1 MTDAEIAELCTRAAT
16 CVACGAPLRGGDV
29 FTGALF
35 APVHVDCNNPTL
47 RPPPRPVPPSFI
59 APTQAALPFDEPQ
72 P

>member
-1 MTDAEIAELCTRAAT
+1 
-16 CVACGAPLRGGDV
+16 
-29 FTGALF
+29 
-35 APVHVDCNNPTL
+35 VDCNNPTL